1 MLFAMFVL
9 AIALGIGLSVSALII
24 NQVKMAVDAGQS
36 VAAFYA
42 ADAGAEKCL
51 YQVRTI
57 DPPDGVNYP
66 CSVSGGNLSKE
77 TLSNGL
83 TTFEAKRESETSLIS
98 TGNHAKTSRSIRLD
112 W

>member
-51 YQVRTI
+51 YQVRKPPST
-57 DPPDGVNYP
+57 DPCDTFPGGSINTTLTNGA
-66 CSVSGGNLSKE
+66 SFIVSRDAEKIIRSLGTYQRTNRKIELS
-77 TLSNGL
+77 
-83 TTFEAKRESETSLIS
+83 
-98 TGNHAKTSRSIRLD
+98 
-112 W
+112 WQ